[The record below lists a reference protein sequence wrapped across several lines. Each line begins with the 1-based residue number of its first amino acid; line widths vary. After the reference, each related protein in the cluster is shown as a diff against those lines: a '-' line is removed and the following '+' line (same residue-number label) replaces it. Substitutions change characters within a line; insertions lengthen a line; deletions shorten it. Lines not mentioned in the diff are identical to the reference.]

1 MRIAGW
7 AQALGGDEREFYR
20 RWLIFPLTIP
30 GARDVKAGMSI
41 EQDLAK
47 IALQEQTL
55 CFEQFDERTAWEI
68 GTRLRAVAERRGDAI
83 AIDIT
88 FGGYTVFS
96 CSMVGASPNNAN
108 WVRRKRNTVLHF
120 HRSSYGF
127 GLQLAHEKA
136 DLTGKFGLPLSDY
149 AVHGGSFPVRVV
161 GTGVVGAVTV
171 SGLPQRE
178 DHKAVVA
185 VLAEF
190 LKKPL
195 ADLALD

>member
-1 MRIAGW
+1 
-7 AQALGGDEREFYR
+7 
-20 RWLIFPLTIP
+20 
-30 GARDVKAGMSI
+30 MSI
-41 EQDLAK
+41 ELDLAK

-68 GTRLRAVAERRGDAI
+68 GTRLRSAAEERGAAVA
-83 AIDIT
+83 IDVT
-88 FGGYTVFS
+88 LCGCTVFS

-127 GLQLAHEKA
+127 GLQLAHDKS

-149 AVHGGSFPVRVV
+149 AVQGGSFPIRVV
-161 GTGVVGAVTV
+161 GTGVVGAITV

-178 DHKAVVA
+178 DHNAVVA
-185 VLAEF
+185 VLADY
-190 LKKPL
+190 LKRPMV
-195 ADLALD
+195 DLALD